1 MKKLG
6 NQLLKQTDTTTRYH
20 RGLLSI
26 GKAANYLR
34 VSVDTLRNWET
45 TGKIQPIR
53 SEGGIRRYNSSQL
66 RKLVKARQKK
76 SAIWSRAQKH
86 DPLN

>member
-1 MKKLG
+1 MKKLS
-6 NQLLKQTDTTTRYH
+6 NQLLKQTDTTTRHH

-26 GKAANYLR
+26 GKAANYLG

-53 SEGGIRRYNSSQL
+53 SEGGIRTYNSSQL
-66 RKLVKARQKK
+66 RTLLQKRHYQM
-76 SAIWSRAQKH
+76 SDVRCQRSEF
-86 DPLN
+86 